1 MDRMALGM
9 AAYARRPMPLCL
21 VDLEDV
27 TRYCCFV
34 AGLVG
39 EMLTELW
46 AFDSSAPAPR
56 FALAY
61 HFGLFLQKVNIL
73 KDQDEDEAAGRFL
86 VPDYTAL
93 CASLGADARGALAY
107 LQALPPSER
116 GYRTFCAWALM
127 MGLVTVAQLD
137 QPRQSRRAQT
147 QELLARTAEIA
158 CDNAAL
164 GRQFVE
170 LMPELPP
177 VEPQRAEDEARIGD
191 LVPQHAARAAQRR
204 RARGDRDRDLEP
216 AQRLLLHGR
225 GDGLAARRASEV
237 RRQRLAA
244 RDDRGDR
251 GLDRGVRA
259 RAGARRRGGGRA
271 TRSASPVA
279 SSIAIGFARSLPASG
294 GAEPWIGSNIAWSS
308 PTLQPT
314 AMPMPP
320 CRTDARSVRMSPN
333 MFVVTHTS

>member
-1 MDRMALGM
+1 MRPLLQRRLDQVSRSFALCIPQLDSPFQDRVALAYLLFRVLDTVEDAPFTDRELQQTQFSTMRNFLRVPPTAVELARFCNAFPPQITEGERALLGDTGMLFEDAYALPPAVRKAMFYAIDRMALGM
-9 AAYARRPMPLCL
+9 AAYARRPTPLRL

-61 HFGLFLQKVNIL
+61 HFGVFLQKVNIL
-73 KDQDEDEAAGRFL
+73 KDQDEDEMAGRFL
-86 VPDYTAL
+86 VPDYTSL
-93 CASLGADARGALAY
+93 CASLRADAVGALAY
-107 LQALPPSER
+107 LQALPKTER

-137 QPRQSRRAQT
+137 KPRQSRRAQT

-170 LMPELPP
+170 LMPELPE
-177 VEPQRAEDEARIGD
+177 VEPQ
-191 LVPQHAARAAQRR
+191 PARAKPESSMWFRNT
-204 RARGDRDRDLEP
+204 
-216 AQRLLLHGR
+216 LLAPLSEAE
-225 GDGLAARRASEV
+225 LAAI
-237 RRQRLAA
+237 
-244 RDDRGDR
+244 G
-251 GLDRGVRA
+251 
-259 RAGARRRGGGRA
+259 
-271 TRSASPVA
+271 
-279 SSIAIGFARSLPASG
+279 IAL
-294 GAEPWIGSNIAWSS
+294 
-308 PTLQPT
+308 
-314 AMPMPP
+314 
-320 CRTDARSVRMSPN
+320 
-333 MFVVTHTS
+333 